1 MENEINNIA
10 VNESEKKTDKKLRP
24 CCACPETRKI
34 RDQCIFERGEED
46 CLKFIEDHKMC
57 LKEKGFII

>member
-1 MENEINNIA
+1 MEDKNKNITLDNSNEIQ
-10 VNESEKKTDKKLRP
+10 EKKLRP